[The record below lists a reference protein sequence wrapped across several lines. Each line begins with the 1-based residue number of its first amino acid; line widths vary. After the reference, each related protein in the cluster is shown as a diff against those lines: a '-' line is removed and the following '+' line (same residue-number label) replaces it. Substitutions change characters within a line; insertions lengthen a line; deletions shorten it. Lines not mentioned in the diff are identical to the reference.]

1 MPIIIAKKWFV
12 FNRAGIVWAYYISTK
27 LQTLSLIGLWLLLLL
42 LQLQLYVWFFILSI
56 FPPARTRSLGTTF
69 LNGKIICEKCVFLL
83 VCLAFQMQPVQLR
96 SPLTY
101 SASTWNNVMCVFVC
115 VCARAFVIRKYK
127 RISFMLSF
135 WLVEK
140 VDIHIGMKEIEIK
153 TDNNT
158 NNNTKR
164 RQQQRQSPKKKIKI
178 IQNIYIQAKT
188 HSHLDIFIFE
198 IFLLARF
205 HRWIWLSCWA
215 NWINWRLTWKRSWTP
230 KKCIYILHPAHIK
243 QMKTCW
249 N

>member
-1 MPIIIAKKWFV
+1 MICP
-12 FNRAGIVWAYYISTK
+12 
-27 LQTLSLIGLWLLLLL
+27 LLLLRNGSCSTGQEL
-42 LQLQLYVWFFILSI
+42 CELITNPLNYKLFHSLDFGCCCNCMRVFLSI

-69 LNGKIICEKCVFLL
+69 LNGKIICEKCGFFLL

-101 SASTWNNVMCVFVC
+101 SASTWNIVMCVC

-164 RQQQRQSPKKKIKI
+164 RQPQRQSPKKKIKI
-178 IQNIYIQAKT
+178 IQNIYKQ
-188 HSHLDIFIFE
+188 
-198 IFLLARF
+198 
-205 HRWIWLSCWA
+205 
-215 NWINWRLTWKRSWTP
+215 KR
-230 KKCIYILHPAHIK
+230 ILI
-243 QMKTCW
+243 
-249 N
+249 